1 MWELLW
7 AFLSVGGGAAHV
19 AAGRNVS
26 GSAAFCMRTP
36 SLQGC
41 LLRGADTHRSIRG
54 MWIPVTAG
62 GSTRRLATPCV
73 MPRGLPR
80 ADVCVCVAAYAGHL
94 WAQEPKVLQGQ
105 ECKAN
110 SQPWQTALFQGN
122 RLLCGGVLV
131 DDHWVLTA
139 AHCKKEKYT
148 VRLGEHSLKKK
159 DGTEQEMAVAQSIPH
174 PCYNS
179 SSDDH
184 SHDLMLIRLRGR
196 ASLGSKVKP
205 INLADRCPQTGQKCT
220 ISGWGTVTSPQE
232 NFPDTLNCAEVEIF
246 SQKQCEDAYPGKV
259 TDGMVCAGDSSGAD
273 TCQGDSG
280 GPLVCGGVL
289 QGITSWGSDPCGRPE
304 RPGVY
309 TSICHY
315 LDWIKKTIGRRN

>member
-1 MWELLW
+1 MGRPPPAAVWIWTLL
-7 AFLSVGGGAAHV
+7 
-19 AAGRNVS
+19 
-26 GSAAFCMRTP
+26 
-36 SLQGC
+36 
-41 LLRGADTHRSIRG
+41 LLLLEA
-54 MWIPVTAG
+54 W
-62 GSTRRLATPCV
+62 
-73 MPRGLPR
+73 
-80 ADVCVCVAAYAGHL
+80 AGHL

-148 VRLGEHSLKKK
+148 VHLGEHSLKKK

-179 SSDDH
+179 SSDDR